1 MHLSLLSP
9 IIAIISILS
18 FAEYASAD
26 KLLKSSSLNTC
37 QDNSSFTASL
47 FNVEL
52 TPDNKT
58 VTFDIVGV
66 SSISGNVSF
75 GIDII
80 AYGISIYQKNI
91 NPCDVGL
98 NGMCPMTNGPLDI
111 LSNVQL
117 DQSVVNQIPSIV
129 YGVPD
134 IDVIVKVQIN
144 GTDDPTVSLA
154 CVEARLSTGQTVN
167 LLGVKWATAAVIGL
181 AVASSAVISGLGH
194 SNTAAHI
201 ASYALAL
208 FGYFQAVAIC
218 GLVAVY
224 LPPIALAWTE
234 DFDWTM
240 GIIRVDFL
248 QNLATWYQKA
258 TGGTPATVL
267 NSLTTTSVNVQKRSI
282 DTTVRLLQ
290 TAHSI
295 LKRTNSGTTAT
306 TTGAYTVTGIDRIA
320 FVNNMEA
327 TNLFLTGVIFFVIFV
342 ILTIIAV
349 ALFKGFCELAVKAH
363 WFKSDKFLDFR
374 NGWLVVLK
382 GIMFRIVLIGFPQMT
397 ILCLWEFTQV
407 DSPAEVVLAIFFFFG
422 MSATLGWAAVKVILI
437 ARRSQQMHKNPAYI
451 LYSDPN
457 ALNKWG
463 FLYVQ
468 FRATAYYYILPILV
482 YIIIK
487 AMFVGFA
494 QSSGV
499 AQAIGLVILEAIALI
514 GASTIRPWMD
524 KSTNSVNIAICAM
537 NFINAIILL
546 LCANPFNMPGIGVSI
561 SGVLFFIFNAVFA
574 LILLIIIIVVTIIS
588 LIKKN
593 PDTRYQPM
601 RDDRAS
607 FIKSQTQLT
616 TELDALGATA
626 RGGSDIKGHYKP
638 GLDLDDDADSWSSDS
653 IRRQQAPNT
662 TLPPSTANS
671 QQYREPPHSPL
682 DPSVPLFPHGGHSP
696 PRYSDNSS
704 RAAYGGYGNR
714 DSDLPLVQ
722 NRSGAASPA
731 PYARSGS
738 THSNAGQGFRSQNNM
753 SPAPGSRS
761 QNNMRYVYSTV

>member
-1 MHLSLLSP
+1 MRLSLLSP
-9 IIAIISILS
+9 IIAITSILS
-18 FAEYASAD
+18 FAQYASAAQ
-26 KLLKSSSLNTC
+26 LLKSSSLNTC

-52 TPDNKT
+52 TPNNQT
-58 VTFDIVGV
+58 ISFDIVGV
-66 SSISGNVSF
+66 STISGNVSF

-80 AYGISIYQKNI
+80 AYGISIYEKDI

-98 NGMCPMTNGPLDI
+98 DGMCPMTNGPLDI
-111 LSNVQL
+111 QSNVQL
-117 DQSVVNQIPSIV
+117 NQSVIDQIPSIV

-167 LLGVKWATAAVIGL
+167 LLGVKWATAVVIGL
-181 AVASSAVISGLGH
+181 AVAASAVISGLGH

-201 ASYALAL
+201 SSYALAL

-224 LPPIALAWTE
+224 LPPIALAWTL

-240 GIIRVDFL
+240 GIIGVDFL

-258 TGGTPATVL
+258 TGGTPATLL
-267 NSLTTTSVNVQKRSI
+267 NTLTTTSVDVQKRSI
-282 DTTVRLLQ
+282 DTTISLLQ
-290 TAHSI
+290 TAHSL
-295 LKRTNSGTTAT
+295 LKRTNGGTTST
-306 TTGAYTVTGIDRIA
+306 QTGSYTVTGIDRIA
-320 FVNNMEA
+320 FVNNMES
-327 TNLFLTGVIFFVIFV
+327 TNLFLTGVIFFVIFI

-363 WFKSDKFLDFR
+363 LIKSDKFLDFR

-382 GIMFRIVLIGFPQMT
+382 GIMFRIVLIGFPQMS

-468 FRATAYYYILPILV
+468 FRATAYYYILPVLV

-494 QSSGV
+494 QRFWSRSSHW
-499 AQAIGLVILEAIALI
+499 IGHHRSYRAHWSQYR
-514 GASTIRPWMD
+514 STMDGQEHQLGEYCHLCHELCKRPH
-524 KSTNSVNIAICAM
+524 S
-537 NFINAIILL
+537 
-546 LCANPFNMPGIGVSI
+546 
-561 SGVLFFIFNAVFA
+561 
-574 LILLIIIIVVTIIS
+574 
-588 LIKKN
+588 
-593 PDTRYQPM
+593 
-601 RDDRAS
+601 
-607 FIKSQTQLT
+607 
-616 TELDALGATA
+616 
-626 RGGSDIKGHYKP
+626 
-638 GLDLDDDADSWSSDS
+638 
-653 IRRQQAPNT
+653 T
-662 TLPPSTANS
+662 TLRQSF
-671 QQYREPPHSPL
+671 QH
-682 DPSVPLFPHGGHSP
+682 
-696 PRYSDNSS
+696 
-704 RAAYGGYGNR
+704 
-714 DSDLPLVQ
+714 
-722 NRSGAASPA
+722 
-731 PYARSGS
+731 ARHWS
-738 THSNAGQGFRSQNNM
+738 
-753 SPAPGSRS
+753 
-761 QNNMRYVYSTV
+761 

>member
-1 MHLSLLSP
+1 MRLSMISP
-9 IIAIISILS
+9 FIAITSILS
-18 FAEYASAD
+18 FAQYASAE

-47 FNVEL
+47 FNVVL
-52 TPDNKT
+52 TPDNRT
-58 VTFDIVGV
+58 VSFDIVGV
-66 SSISGNVSF
+66 SSVSGNVSF

-80 AYGISIYQKNI
+80 AYGISIYTKDL
-91 NPCDVGL
+91 NPCNVGL

-117 DQSVVNQIPSIV
+117 DQSVINQIPSIV

-144 GTDDPTVSLA
+144 NTANPDVSVA

-167 LLGVKWATAAVIGL
+167 LLGVKWATAVVIGL
-181 AVASSAVISGLGH
+181 AVAASAVISGLGH

-208 FGYFQAVAIC
+208 FGYFQAVAIV

-240 GIIRVDFL
+240 GIIEVSFL
-248 QNLATWYQKA
+248 QRLATWYQKA
-258 TGGTPATVL
+258 TGGTPATLL
-267 NSLTTTSVNVQKRSI
+267 NTLTTTSVNVQKRSI
-282 DTTVRLLQ
+282 DHTIRLLE

-295 LKRTNSGTTAT
+295 LKRSSSSTTL
-306 TTGAYTVTGIDRIA
+306 TGAYTVTGINRIA
-320 FVNNMEA
+320 FVNTMEA

-342 ILTIIAV
+342 VLTIIAV
-349 ALFKGFCELAVKAH
+349 ALFKGFCELAVRAH

-422 MSATLGWAAVKVILI
+422 MSATLGWAAVKVIMI
-437 ARRSQQMHKNPAYI
+437 ARRSQQMHQNPAYI

-487 AMFVGFA
+487 AMFIGFA
-494 QSSGV
+494 QKSGV
-499 AQAIGLVILEAIALI
+499 VQAIGLVILEAVMLIA
-514 GASTIRPWMD
+514 ASTIRPWMD

-537 NFINAIILL
+537 NFVNALILL

-561 SGVLFFIFNAVFA
+561 SGVLFFVFNAAFA
-574 LILLIIIIVVTIIS
+574 LVLLVIIIVVTVIS

-601 RDDRAS
+601 SDDRAS

-626 RGGSDIKGHYKP
+626 RGGSELKSHFKP
-638 GLDLDDDADSWSSDS
+638 GLDLDDDNESWSSGS
-653 IRRQQAPNT
+653 IRRHEAANT
-662 TLPPSTANS
+662 ALPPSTANS
-671 QQYREPPHSPL
+671 GAYREPPHSPI
-682 DPSVPLFPHGGHSP
+682 DPSAPLFPHGRHSP
-696 PRYSDNSS
+696 PGYQDN
-704 RAAYGGYGNR
+704 RPPYGGYGNR
-714 DSDLPLVQ
+714 DSDAPLMQ

-731 PYARSGS
+731 AYSRTGP
-738 THSNAGQGFRSQNNM
+738 TQSNGAGFRMQNNG
-753 SPAPGSRS
+753 SPAPGYRS
-761 QNNMRYVYSTV
+761 QNNMRYVEF